1 MLYWKI
7 RMANIDTNG
16 DKIEELLSR
25 GVEDCFVKDD
35 LKKEL
40 LSGRQLRIKFG
51 IDPTGPK
58 IHIGRAIPLRKL
70 RQFQLLGHQIVL
82 IIGDFTAQIGDP
94 SDKLAKRPMLTR
106 EVIEENMRDYKAQIG
121 KIIDIDKV
129 EFVYNSDWLRP
140 LGFQEIC
147 QLAESFTV
155 QQMIVR
161 RNFSERIEKGEEV
174 SLRELMY
181 PLMQGYDSVAINA
194 DVEIGGFDQ
203 LFNLKAGRYIQ
214 KHYGKK
220 EQNVL
225 TIEMLEGT
233 DGRKMS
239 TSWGNII
246 TIVDEPN
253 DMYGKIMSVR
263 DDLIIKYFI
272 LTTDLSLLEITQ
284 IEKAIKD
291 GENPKVHKMR
301 LAREIVTMYHSEK
314 AAAKAEEQFEN
325 IFAKGALPE
334 TMLEIKLPVL
344 DVAAELKTLKI
355 IESKSE
361 WTRLIKENAV
371 SVHEG
376 EDISDAKWLPKES
389 CVLKI
394 GKRRFVRFV

>member
-1 MLYWKI
+1 
-7 RMANIDTNG
+7 MANIDVNPE
-16 DKIEELLSR
+16 KIEEILSR
-25 GVEDCFVKDD
+25 GIEDCFVKED
-35 LKKEL
+35 LKKDL

-106 EVIEENMRDYKAQIG
+106 DLIEENMRDYKAQIG

-147 QLAESFTV
+147 ELAESFTV
-155 QQMIVR
+155 QQMLAR
-161 RNFSERIEKGEEV
+161 RNFADRIDKGEEV

-214 KHYGKK
+214 KHYNKK

-225 TIEMLEGT
+225 TIQMLEGT

-246 TIVDEPN
+246 TVVDEPN
-253 DMYGKIMSVR
+253 DMYGKIMSLR
-263 DDLIIKYFI
+263 DDLIIKYFN
-272 LTTDLSLLEITQ
+272 LTTDLSMEEISS
-284 IEKAIKD
+284 IEKAITS
-291 GENPKVHKMR
+291 GENPKIYKMK
-301 LAREIVTMYHSEK
+301 LAREVVKMYHSEK
-314 AAAKAEEQFEN
+314 AAVKAEDEFEN
-325 IFAKGALPE
+325 VFSKGSVPDSMPE
-334 TMLEIKLPVL
+334 LLITVA
-344 DVAAELKTLKI
+344 DVAAELKKI
-355 IESKSE
+355 GVIESKGE
-361 WTRLIKENAV
+361 WTRLIKEKAI
-371 SVHEG
+371 SVHDG
-376 EDISDAKWLPKES
+376 ESIEDVKWTPQTP

>member
-1 MLYWKI
+1 MP
-7 RMANIDTNG
+7 NIDTNPE
-16 DKIEELLSR
+16 KIEEILSR
-25 GVEDCFVKDD
+25 GVEDCFVKED
-35 LKKEL
+35 LKKDL

-94 SDKLAKRPMLTR
+94 SDKLSKRPMLTR
-106 EVIEENMRDYKAQIG
+106 ELIEENMRDYKAQIG

-147 QLAESFTV
+147 ELAESFTV
-155 QQMIVR
+155 QQMVAR
-161 RNFSERIEKGEEV
+161 RNFAERIENGEEV

-225 TIEMLEGT
+225 TIQMLEGT

-246 TIVDEPN
+246 TVVDEPN
-253 DMYGKIMSVR
+253 DMYGKIMSLK
-263 DDLIIKYFI
+263 DELIIKYFT
-272 LTTDLSLLEITQ
+272 LTTDLSLEEVAK
-284 IEKAIKD
+284 IEKAITA
-291 GENPKVHKMR
+291 GENPKIHKMR
-301 LAREIVTMYHSEK
+301 LARELVTMYHSEK
-314 AAAKAEEQFEN
+314 AAAKAEEQFESV
-325 IFAKGALPE
+325 FTKGALPE
-334 TMLEIKLPVL
+334 TILELPYTTI
-344 DVAAELKTLKI
+344 DVPAELKKLSL

-361 WTRLIKENAV
+361 WTRLIKEKAI

-376 EDISDAKWLPKES
+376 EVIEDVKWTPKEP

>member
-1 MLYWKI
+1 MP
-7 RMANIDTNG
+7 NIDTNEE
-16 DKIEELLSR
+16 KIDELLSR
-25 GVEDCFVKDD
+25 GVEDCFVKED
-35 LKKEL
+35 LKKDL
-40 LSGRQLRIKFG
+40 ISGRQLRIKFG

-106 EVIEENMRDYKAQIG
+106 EIIEENMRDYKAQIG

-155 QQMIVR
+155 QQMLSR
-161 RNFSERIEKGEEV
+161 RNFAERVEKGEEI

-225 TIEMLEGT
+225 TIQMLEGT

-246 TIVDEPN
+246 TVVDEPN
-253 DMYGKIMSVR
+253 DMYGKIMSLK
-263 DDLIIKYFI
+263 DELIIKYFT
-272 LTTDLSLLEITQ
+272 LTTDLSLGEILE
-284 IEKAIKD
+284 IEKAITQGD
-291 GENPKVHKMR
+291 NPKIHKMR

-314 AAAKAEEQFEN
+314 AAAKAEEEFESV
-325 IFAKGALPE
+325 FAKGALPE
-334 TMLEIKLPVL
+334 DIPEIKLNVT
-344 DVAAELKTLKI
+344 DVAQALKDLKI

-361 WTRLIKENAV
+361 WVRLIKENAV

-376 EDISDAKWLPKES
+376 NAITDPKWVPQES

-394 GKRRFVRFV
+394 GKRRFVKFL

>member
-1 MLYWKI
+1 MP
-7 RMANIDTNG
+7 NIDTNHE
-16 DKIEELLSR
+16 KIEELLSR
-25 GVEDCFVKDD
+25 GVEDCFVKED
-35 LKKEL
+35 LKKDL
-40 LSGRQLRIKFG
+40 LSGRQLRVKFG

-121 KIIDIDKV
+121 KIVDIDKI

-147 QLAESFTV
+147 QLAESFTI
-155 QQMIVR
+155 QQMTAR

-203 LFNLKAGRYIQ
+203 LFNIKAGRSIQ

-225 TIEMLEGT
+225 TIQMLEGT

-246 TIVDEPN
+246 TIVDEAN
-253 DMYGKIMSVR
+253 DMYGKIMSLK
-263 DDLIIKYFI
+263 DELIIKYFI
-272 LTTDLSLLEITQ
+272 LTTDLSLTEVAS
-284 IEKAIKD
+284 IEKAIKS
-291 GENPKVHKMR
+291 GENPKIYKMR

-325 IFAKGALPE
+325 VFAKGALPE
-334 TMLEIKLPVL
+334 NILEISCAVV
-344 DVAAELKTLKI
+344 DVAEELKKIKI

-361 WTRLIKENAV
+361 WARLVKEGAV
-371 SVHEG
+371 SIHEG
-376 EDISDAKWLPKES
+376 DVIQDPKWHPDLP

>member
-1 MLYWKI
+1 MVYWMI
-7 RMANIDTNG
+7 PMSNIDTNQ

-25 GVEDCFVKDD
+25 GVEDCFIKED
-35 LKKEL
+35 LKKDL

-70 RQFQLLGHQIVL
+70 RQFQLLGHQIVF
-82 IIGDFTAQIGDP
+82 IIGDFTAQIGDA

-147 QLAESFTV
+147 ELAESFTV
-155 QQMIVR
+155 QQMVSR
-161 RNFSERIEKGEEV
+161 RNFADRIEKGEEV
-174 SLRELMY
+174 SLRELLY
-181 PLMQGYDSVAINA
+181 PLMQGYDSVAVNA

-203 LFNLKAGRYIQ
+203 LFNVKAGRYIQ

-220 EQNVL
+220 EQNIL
-225 TIEMLEGT
+225 TFSMLEGT

-239 TSWGNII
+239 TSWGNVI

-253 DMYGKIMSVR
+253 DMYGKVMSLK
-263 DDLIIKYFI
+263 DELIVKYFT
-272 LTTDLSLLEITQ
+272 LTTELSLGEITS
-284 IEKAIKD
+284 IEKALKG
-291 GENPKVHKMR
+291 GENPKIHKMR

-325 IFAKGALPE
+325 VFARGSLPE
-334 TMLEIKLPVL
+334 TMPEISCAVV
-344 DVAAELKTLKI
+344 DVAEDLKKNKI

-361 WTRLIKENAV
+361 WARLIKEGAV
-371 SVHEG
+371 SIHEG
-376 EDISDAKWLPKES
+376 ETIQDIKWLPAGP

>member
-1 MLYWKI
+1 MP
-7 RMANIDTNG
+7 NIDTNPE
-16 DKIEELLSR
+16 KIEEILSR
-25 GVEDCFVKDD
+25 GVEDCFVKED
-35 LKKEL
+35 LKKDL

-94 SDKLAKRPMLTR
+94 SDKLSKRPMLTR
-106 EVIEENMRDYKAQIG
+106 ELIEENMRDYKAQIG

-147 QLAESFTV
+147 ELAESFTV
-155 QQMIVR
+155 QQMVAR
-161 RNFSERIEKGEEV
+161 RNFADRIENGEEV

-225 TIEMLEGT
+225 TIQMLEGT

-246 TIVDEPN
+246 TVVDEPN
-253 DMYGKIMSVR
+253 DMYGKIMSLK
-263 DDLIIKYFI
+263 DELIIKYFT
-272 LTTDLSLLEITQ
+272 LTTDLSLEEVAK
-284 IEKAIKD
+284 IEKAIAT
-291 GENPKVHKMR
+291 GENPKIHKMR
-301 LAREIVTMYHSEK
+301 LARELVTMYHSEK
-314 AAAKAEEQFEN
+314 AAAKAEGQFESV
-325 IFAKGALPE
+325 FAKGALPE
-334 TMLEIKLPVL
+334 TILELPYTTI
-344 DVAAELKTLKI
+344 DVPNELKKLSL

-361 WTRLIKENAV
+361 WARLIKEKAI

-376 EDISDAKWLPKES
+376 EVIGDVKWTPKEP

>member
-1 MLYWKI
+1 MV
-7 RMANIDTNG
+7 NIDTSPN
-16 DKIEELLSR
+16 KIDELLSR
-25 GVEDCFVKDD
+25 GVEDCFVRED

-155 QQMIVR
+155 QQMIAR

-174 SLRELMY
+174 SLRELLY
-181 PLMQGYDSVAINA
+181 PLMQGYDSVAINS

-246 TIVDEPN
+246 TIVDEQN
-253 DMYGKIMSVR
+253 DMYGKIMSLR
-263 DDLIIKYFI
+263 DDLIVKYFT
-272 LTTDLSLLEITQ
+272 LTTDLSLEEIAQ
-284 IEKAIKD
+284 IEKAIKG

-314 AAAKAEEQFEN
+314 AAAKAEEQFESV
-325 IFAKGALPE
+325 FAKGALPE
-334 TMLEIKLPVL
+334 AILEIKLPVL
-344 DVAAELKTLKI
+344 DVAAELKSLKV

-371 SVHEG
+371 SMHEG
-376 EDISDAKWLPKES
+376 ETILDAKWLPKEP

>member
-1 MLYWKI
+1 MP
-7 RMANIDTNG
+7 NIDTNPT
-16 DKIEELLSR
+16 KIEELLSR
-25 GVEDCFVKDD
+25 GVEDCFVKEE
-35 LKKEL
+35 LKKDL

-82 IIGDFTAQIGDP
+82 IIGDFTAQIGDA

-106 EVIEENMRDYKAQIG
+106 EIIEENMRDYKAQIG
-121 KIIDIDKV
+121 KIIDIEKV

-155 QQMIVR
+155 QQMIAR
-161 RNFSERIEKGEEV
+161 RNFAERIENGEEI
-174 SLRELMY
+174 SLRELLY
-181 PLMQGYDSVAINA
+181 PLMQGYDSVAINT

-220 EQNVL
+220 EQNIL
-225 TIEMLEGT
+225 TFSMLEGT

-246 TIVDEPN
+246 TLVDEPN
-253 DMYGKIMSVR
+253 DMYGKIMSLK
-263 DDLIIKYFI
+263 DELIVKYFT
-272 LTTDLSLLEITQ
+272 LTTDLSLEEIAS
-284 IEKAIKD
+284 IEKAIKK
-291 GENPKVHKMR
+291 GENPKIHKMR

-325 IFAKGALPE
+325 VFAKGALPE
-334 TMLEIKLPVL
+334 TIPELVISVT
-344 DVAAELKTLKI
+344 DVAQELKRLQI

-361 WTRLIKENAV
+361 WTRLIKEGAV

-376 EDISDAKWLPKES
+376 EVIQDPKWLPQAP